1 MYETNSSVYNFS
13 EKKTEQKLLVVA
25 YFDLLLLK
33 KMNQIE

>member
-13 EKKTEQKLLVVA
+13 KKTEQKLLVVA